1 MANRTY
7 SGWGR
12 GQYYSGPYGQPVV
25 DSIQVTGV
33 SAAAVVISVFTG
45 YVVIE
50 GPPSVTWS
58 TINDG
63 QTPVWT
69 SVSTSQTPDWSGN
82 IAA

>member
-1 MANRTY
+1 MANTTY

-33 SAAAVVISVFTG
+33 SAAAVVFSVFTG
-45 YVVIE
+45 YVTIE
-50 GPPSVTWS
+50 GPPAVTWNG
-58 TINDG
+58 INDA
-63 QTPVWT
+63 QTPSWAEI
-69 SVSTSQTPDWSGN
+69 STSQTPSWDD